1 VDPSADPST
10 SPPVAGPRRA
20 IAVLVAALAL
30 ALAAF
35 LLYWVLRRYSLAGI
49 VAAVAAIPARHVA
62 LAACCAAGSYLTLT
76 LFDALALR
84 YVGRSLRYPRVALA
98 SFVALSIGHNIGLAA
113 LSSGALRYRFYSGW
127 GIGAGDV
134 ARIIVFCGVTV
145 GLGLAILAGGA
156 LLAQPALGARATGLP
171 EGAVRSVAVLAFLAV
186 ATYLA
191 AACGTV
197 RVVRIRRWRLPM
209 PSPALAAAQ
218 VLVGAV
224 NFLLVAATLHQV
236 LSGAGEVD
244 FFSVAAAYAIAN
256 LAALITHVP
265 GGWGVLE
272 AVVVLLL
279 PGIDPIGALIVYR
292 VIYYLVPFVL
302 GAGLLAAAEL
312 RRHRR
317 RAHSG
322 GAPPPAMPG
331 SPRCSR

>member
-145 GLGLAILAGGA
+145 GLGLAVLAGGA
-156 LLAQPALGARATGLP
+156 LLAQPALGTRALGLP
-171 EGAVRSVAVLAFLAV
+171 ESAVRAVAAIALLAV
-186 ATYLA
+186 AAYLA
-191 AACGTV
+191 AACGPV

-209 PSPALAAAQ
+209 PTPPLAAAQ
-218 VLVGAV
+218 VLIGAL
-224 NFLLVAATLHQV
+224 NFTLVAATLHQV
-236 LSGAGEVD
+236 LSDAGEVQ

-272 AVVVLLL
+272 AVVILLL

-292 VIYYLVPFVL
+292 VIYYLVPFAL
-302 GAGLLAAAEL
+302 GTGLLALAEL
-312 RRHRR
+312 RRHRKR
-317 RAHSG
+317 PHSG
-322 GAPPPAMPG
+322 GVPPPAMPG
-331 SPRCSR
+331 SPR